1 MSRSPDPPEDAPRT
15 PLRTPR
21 RSRARMSVV
30 PQGDTPP
37 APAAA
42 SADVPDL
49 IPGTIPGTIPDMIP
63 AVLPDPA
70 VARLAVRSSATIA
83 ERLADLSM
91 GALADSQALA
101 RRWASETTERLALL
115 ARPPERPE
123 DVMHALSGFMAAQ
136 GDLATAQIARA
147 MALAQR
153 VQVETMGLVAEAGQA
168 FAQETADALH
178 RAARPGAARD

>member
-1 MSRSPDPPEDAPRT
+1 MSRSPEQPQDAPR
-15 PLRTPR
+15 PAR

-30 PQGDTPP
+30 PQGDGLASPDAP
-37 APAAA
+37 SPAASRKA
-42 SADVPDL
+42 PDL
-49 IPGTIPGTIPDMIP
+49 IP

-70 VARLAVRSSATIA
+70 VARLAVQSTATIA

-123 DVMHALSGFMAAQ
+123 DVMHALAGFMAAQ
-136 GDLATAQIARA
+136 GDLATAQMGRA
-147 MALAQR
+147 LALAQR
-153 VQVETMGLVAEAGQA
+153 VQVETLGLAAEAGQA
-168 FAQETADALH
+168 LAAETTAALH
-178 RAARPGAARD
+178 RAARMRPGAD

>member
-1 MSRSPDPPEDAPRT
+1 
-15 PLRTPR
+15 
-21 RSRARMSVV
+21 
-30 PQGDTPP
+30 
-37 APAAA
+37 
-42 SADVPDL
+42 
-49 IPGTIPGTIPDMIP
+49 
-63 AVLPDPA
+63 